1 MSNTTNTKSNNK
13 YPFATKREILAQLDS
28 SAEFRRECLLI
39 LHARQTADEQDTS
52 TTKYKNARGFMSS
65 HAVNGTRIAK
75 ALLAGEALS
84 DEDTVLMDSMVRRY
98 TKQLANHFREVMIAN
113 QPELEQEAAAFFK
126 PQS

>member
-1 MSNTTNTKSNNK
+1 MSNTTNTKANNK
-13 YPFATKREILAQLDS
+13 YPFVTKREILASLDAS
-28 SAEFRRECLLI
+28 PAFRQQCLLI

-75 ALLAGEALS
+75 LLLAGEALTE
-84 DEDTVLMDSMVRRY
+84 EDTVLMDSIVFRY
-98 TKQLANHFREVMIAN
+98 TKQLAAHFRAAQVAKN
-113 QPELEQEAAAFFK
+113 PELEQEAAAFFK